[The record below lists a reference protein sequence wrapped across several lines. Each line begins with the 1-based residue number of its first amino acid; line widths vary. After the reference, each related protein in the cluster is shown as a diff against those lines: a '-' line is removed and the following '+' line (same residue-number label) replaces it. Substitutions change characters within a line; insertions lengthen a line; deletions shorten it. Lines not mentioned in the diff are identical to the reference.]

1 MPSAKVEAALQ
12 GLILVL
18 VQGAVH
24 AGGTL
29 GLHAVDL
36 DVRFEAL
43 DGKSHT
49 RDQAAAAHRDND
61 SVHIR
66 QLVEDLQAN
75 GALARND
82 QLIVIGVDKGHA
94 RLRLQLH
101 SLVVGVVIGAGHEA
115 DLSAQILGVFHF
127 HDGGTIRHTDNAL
140 DAAAGG
146 CQRHALGV
154 VARRAG
160 NHAFFALFLGE
171 LADFIVGTAHLEAAC
186 SLQVFGFEVELA
198 VFRQLGCLD
207 EVGLACNVLKNK
219 GGVVDL
225 IQSQHDNYFLSCFCK
240 ISCDRK

>member
-1 MPSAKVEAALQ
+1 MQ

-18 VQGAVH
+18 VQGAAH

-43 DGKSHT
+43 DRKSHT
-49 RDQAAAAHRDND
+49 RDQAASAHRDND

-66 QLVEDLQAN
+66 QLVEDLQAD
-75 GALARND
+75 GPLSCD
-82 QLIVIGVDKGHA
+82 HLLVIVGVDKGHA

-101 SLVVGVVIGAGHEA
+101 GLIMGIIVGARHQA
-115 DLSAQILGVFHF
+115 DLCTEVLGVFHF

-140 DAAAGG
+140 DAPAGG